1 MPDHHRPPATV
12 RDHTLRLLRELGL
25 TTVFANPGSTEV
37 PFLVDLPDDIDFV
50 LGLHEGSVVGMA
62 TGWALA
68 RERPALVQLHTTAGL
83 GNAVGALATARVNR
97 APLVVL
103 VGQQDRRHLA
113 HEPFLAGHLEG
124 LAGDYPVAV
133 HQPVRAQDV
142 PGAVARAHHEAVQGR
157 GPVLVVVCMDDW
169 ARPMDPDQPRA
180 APARVARPLHVAP
193 DDAAATEIAAFLDG
207 ARSPALVVGA
217 GADSAPAWRA
227 LTDLAERLRA
237 PVFQESFGARAGF
250 PQDHPLFA
258 GHLPAE
264 RSRLRAALRGHDAV
278 LVVGAPALRQ
288 YIYADGPLVDPG
300 TRLAM
305 VGDDDGEAHRGAADL
320 AVIAP
325 VAAFT
330 AAVAALVDDR
340 TNAPAPTRS
349 GPAAG
354 PDREVPAPPAEGEPL
369 RPAHVLAALAARVG
383 PDTAVV
389 EETPSSRPRLH
400 RLLPARAPL
409 GFLSAA
415 MGGLGFALPAA
426 TGLRMAAPTRPVVAV
441 VGDGSALYQVQALW
455 SAARYRVGVL
465 FVVLSNGRYAV
476 MDRLAEHGGG
486 KAPWPDFP
494 EVSLAALA
502 RGLGCP
508 AVEVATHTELCRAL
522 DEATAGLAE
531 RETPLLLDVTV
542 APDPDFAP

>member
-1 MPDHHRPPATV
+1 MPDHHRSPETV

-113 HEPFLAGHLEG
+113 HEPFLAGRLEG

-169 ARPMDPDQPRA
+169 DRPMDPDQPRA

-227 LTDLAERLRA
+227 LTGLAERLRA

-288 YIYADGPLVDPG
+288 YIYAEGPLLDPG
-300 TRLAM
+300 TQLAM
-305 VGDDDGEAHRGAADL
+305 VGEDPGEAHRAAADL

-325 VAAFT
+325 VAPFT
-330 AAVAALVDDR
+330 AAVAALVEERPD
-340 TNAPAPTRS
+340 APAPIRTA
-349 GPAAG
+349 PAAD
-354 PDREVPAPPAEGEPL
+354 PEVPAPPAEGEPL
-369 RPAHVLAALAARVG
+369 RAAHVLAALAERIAA
-383 PDTAVV
+383 DTAVV

-426 TGLRMAAPTRPVVAV
+426 TGLRMADPARPVVAV

-486 KAPWPDFP
+486 KAPWPGFP

-508 AVEVATHTELCRAL
+508 AVEVATHAELCRAL
-522 DEATAGLAE
+522 DEATAGLAQ
-531 RETPLLLDVTV
+531 RDTPLLLDVTV

>member
-1 MPDHHRPPATV
+1 M
-12 RDHTLRLLRELGL
+12 
-25 TTVFANPGSTEV
+25 
-37 PFLVDLPDDIDFV
+37 
-50 LGLHEGSVVGMA
+50 
-62 TGWALA
+62 
-68 RERPALVQLHTTAGL
+68 
-83 GNAVGALATARVNR
+83 
-97 APLVVL
+97 
-103 VGQQDRRHLA
+103 
-113 HEPFLAGHLEG
+113 
-124 LAGDYPVAV
+124 
-133 HQPVRAQDV
+133 
-142 PGAVARAHHEAVQGR
+142 
-157 GPVLVVVCMDDW
+157 
-169 ARPMDPDQPRA
+169 
-180 APARVARPLHVAP
+180 
-193 DDAAATEIAAFLDG
+193 
-207 ARSPALVVGA
+207 
-217 GADSAPAWRA
+217 
-227 LTDLAERLRA
+227 
-237 PVFQESFGARAGF
+237 
-250 PQDHPLFA
+250 
-258 GHLPAE
+258 
-264 RSRLRAALRGHDAV
+264 
-278 LVVGAPALRQ
+278 VGAPALRQ
-288 YIYADGPLVDPG
+288 YIYADGPLVDAG

-305 VGDDDGEAHRGAADL
+305 VGDDPEEAHRGAADL

-330 AAVAALVDDR
+330 AAVAALVDRRPDASTANGRLPASDR
-340 TNAPAPTRS
+340 AQDVTTS
-349 GPAAG
+349 
-354 PDREVPAPPAEGEPL
+354 DRAQDVPAPPAEGEPL
-369 RPAHVLAALAARVG
+369 RAAHVLAALAERLG

-508 AVEVATHTELCRAL
+508 AVEVATHTELCRVL
-522 DEATAGLAE
+522 DEATADLAG
-531 RETPLLLDVTV
+531 RDTPLLLDVTV